1 MGGRKPGGR
10 TDAVGN
16 SGAEWEPIILCAQV
30 ERFRVDR
37 DTHDTVCICTTCVSV
52 CPGTRAYINCISPL
66 NSASW
71 LTDCALLI
79 RFPIIGSSPG
89 CFHFPVPL
97 SRIFRATTAKPFICP
112 YKRKSMRTPYYLIE
126 RDIYSSFDISLRAVE
141 VRASLIIARKIIEFT
156 R

>member
-37 DTHDTVCICTTCVSV
+37 DTQYASARVAV
-52 CPGTRAYINCISPL
+52 CPGTRAYINCISLL
-66 NSASW
+66 NGASW

-112 YKRKSMRTPYYLIE
+112 YK
-126 RDIYSSFDISLRAVE
+126 
-141 VRASLIIARKIIEFT
+141 
-156 R
+156 